1 MTPIQSNRGA
11 ALLGLLLLVGCGGR
25 EIREPADG
33 AGRPLDPR
41 QIEVPEP
48 RPEPRARYGNHSP
61 YTVLGRTY
69 QVLPSARGYRERGL
83 ASWYGSKFHGRP
95 TSSGEPF
102 DMYRVSAAHKTLPL
116 PTWVEVTNLRNRRSI
131 LVRVNDRGPFVA
143 NRIIDLSYAAAREL
157 DIVGDGTGLVEVRAL
172 TFGEADTGDIMTAA
186 APVRAP
192 AESLPPADTAAPAP
206 PAGGQTDDAPVLYV
220 QVGAFSDRSNAERMH
235 TRLLA
240 ADFSDAFIFE
250 DVTEERRLYRVRVGP
265 IPSVEAYD
273 ATVARL
279 GALGIDTVHMIIE

>member
-116 PTWVEVTNLRNRRSI
+116 PTWVEVTNLDNGRK
-131 LVRVNDRGPFVA
+131 LTVRVNDRGPFKEG
-143 NRIIDLSYAAAREL
+143 RIIDLSYAAAVLLDVVDSGTARVDVRAVEQAELPVDSIGAPREL
-157 DIVGDGTGLVEVRAL
+157 
-172 TFGEADTGDIMTAA
+172 
-186 APVRAP
+186 PVWIQA
-192 AESLPPADTAAPAP
+192 
-206 PAGGQTDDAPVLYV
+206 
-220 QVGAFSDRSNAERMH
+220 GAFSRER
-235 TRLLA
+235 T
-240 ADFSDAFIFE
+240 ADGVARQLRGA
-250 DVTEERRLYRVRVGP
+250 DVDRVRVERQRVGGRTIWRVRAGP
-265 IPSVEAYD
+265 FRD
-273 ATVARL
+273 AERAERQARRIYGL
-279 GALGIDTVHMIIE
+279 GLGPPVYVYP